1 MGESH
6 LHPKDAAVAAGQ
18 IEDVCKAL
26 DSRSQHR
33 NFDAVQGR
41 LSDSEIVT
49 WVAIP
54 HSIIRSDLIVY
65 GLTSRIGRRNS
76 RYHGDRVYQITAYS
90 EIETESFKQLQLRTF
105 ALHTF

>member
-65 GLTSRIGRRNS
+65 GLTSRIGEETRDIMEIGFIRLLPTVKLKQKALNS
-76 RYHGDRVYQITAYS
+76 YS
-90 EIETESFKQLQLRTF
+90 
-105 ALHTF
+105 